1 MSFLQNC
8 SLEGETEAH
17 ISPAE
22 CSNSWKTAAEDH
34 KAASLMC
41 PVLCLG
47 LLEEPELR
55 ADEQHCAMSGLAA
68 VPWMSAP
75 SAQLARLLT
84 NCNHSK

>member
-1 MSFLQNC
+1 
-8 SLEGETEAH
+8 
-17 ISPAE
+17 
-22 CSNSWKTAAEDH
+22 
-34 KAASLMC
+34 MC